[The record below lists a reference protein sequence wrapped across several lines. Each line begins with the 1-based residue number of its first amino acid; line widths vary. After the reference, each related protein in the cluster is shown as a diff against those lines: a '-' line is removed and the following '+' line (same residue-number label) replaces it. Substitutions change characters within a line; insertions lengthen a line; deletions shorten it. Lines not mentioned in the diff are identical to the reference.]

1 MLEDALGLIE
11 TKGLVGA
18 IVATDAAAKAASV
31 FISSAEI
38 TDASLVTIKIEG
50 ELGAV
55 QAAVEAGAY
64 AAEQISELVAVHV
77 IPRPD
82 RELVKIVPPRRYVSK
97 FHPDDNR
104 PPYGD
109 ENSEPDLPT
118 RRPTSPS
125 GPSGNSGGTNNRRH
139 TSEEK
144 PAIKKKSVDV
154 KAPQSPDD
162 LQSMSV
168 PKLRQLARTLKDL
181 PLKGRQISLAN
192 KETLIEAIKNLY
204 GWS

>member
-38 TDASLVTIKIEG
+38 TDASLVTVKIEG

-55 QAAVEAGAY
+55 QAAVEAGAN
-64 AAEQISELVAVHV
+64 AAELISELVAVHV

-82 RELVKIVPPRRYVSK
+82 KELSIIIPPQRYVSK
-97 FHPDDNR
+97 FHPDDIR
-104 PPYGD
+104 PPFGSD
-109 ENSEPDLPT
+109 DSEPDMPFK
-118 RRPTSPS
+118 RPPPPKPDKPS
-125 GPSGNSGGTNNRRH
+125 GASSTHKIQTG
-139 TSEEK
+139 
-144 PAIKKKSVDV
+144 AKSKGSDINKDV
-154 KAPQSPDD
+154 VPPESPDE
-162 LQSMSV
+162 LLSLSV

-192 KETLIEAIKNLY
+192 KETLIEVIKNYY